1 MIQTLVNPKTELY
14 YNFKNIIFSNNF
26 PWFWQTTST
35 GELFLEGHTDISF
48 YGHSL
53 LCRPDEL
60 VNQRYTRPLSEHLE
74 TFTQI
79 VDEIFE
85 YNGITDEYFFLRSC
99 INCVHP
105 KSGIQY
111 SVPHFDHGFPHEN
124 LIIYLTDSGGST
136 YVEGEEY
143 NPREDD
149 VIIFSGKH
157 YAKLPENDRRIIIVS
172 TFMRY

>member
-35 GELFLEGHTDISF
+35 GELFLEGHTDVSF

-85 YNGITDEYFFLRSC
+85 
-99 INCVHP
+99 
-105 KSGIQY
+105 
-111 SVPHFDHGFPHEN
+111 
-124 LIIYLTDSGGST
+124 
-136 YVEGEEY
+136 
-143 NPREDD
+143 
-149 VIIFSGKH
+149 
-157 YAKLPENDRRIIIVS
+157 RRLAGTAIVRHK
-172 TFMRY
+172 TRQHIGRQAHQFQGQIGHQEIA